1 MTTIYTTSYTLV
13 HVDEFGRVVAGTNLE
28 FIQGAVQGS
37 INSSTVT
44 LNLLDTGVSPGVYGG
59 GSAIPQIT
67 INAGGQVIS
76 AINKSFS
83 AVNQLTLY
91 GDNNTSAVFDVTT
104 PLYFL
109 GSSGQISSAVTPL
122 TSATQVVFS
131 LSNNVITSGTFSA
144 GAVVA
149 SSISVP
155 TGGSFI
161 GNLNGN
167 VAGTVTGTLI
177 GNQTGGTL
185 VAANAIF
192 TSALTVGSMETGG
205 FAEITNSKTSA
216 TGVVVHDLTQGTVW
230 YHTVP
235 SSNFTPNVTNLS
247 TTNNRVISIT
257 ILVSQGATPYY
268 PSAIQLNGVGQTIK
282 WQDNVIPTATPNK
295 LEAYGFSFIRVSNTW
310 TVTGSLVKFG

>member
-37 INSSTVT
+37 IDSSTVT
-44 LNLLDTGVSPGVYGG
+44 LNLLDTGVTPGVYGG

-67 INAGGQVIS
+67 INAGGQIVS
-76 AINKSFS
+76 AINRSFS
-83 AVNQLTLY
+83 SVNQLALY
-91 GDNNTSAVFDVTT
+91 GDNTSAIFDVTS
-104 PLYFL
+104 PLYFV
-109 GSSGQISSAVTPL
+109 GASGQISSAVTSL

-144 GAVVA
+144 GAIVA

-192 TSALTVGSMETGG
+192 TSELTVGSMETAG

-216 TGVVVHDLTQGTVW
+216 TGVVVHDFTQGTVW
-230 YHTVP
+230 YHTLP
-235 SSNFTPNVTNLS
+235 SSNFTPNITNLS

-257 ILVSQGATPYY
+257 ILVSQGAIPYY
-268 PSAIQLNGVGQTIK
+268 PSAIQLNSVGQTIK
-282 WQDNVIPTATPNK
+282 WQDNVTPTATANK